1 MQGDFTLSNIVID
14 TEDKAKIIDI
24 NRRGCP
30 VGWEPPE
37 VAALIESKQRISMY
51 IGVKSD
57 IFQLGM
63 VLWAI
68 AMEQDEPET
77 QPRPL
82 TLFDA
87 PVEIP
92 SYYRTLVDICL
103 SDDPRNRRHAAELLR
118 MFPEIVDDIQPF
130 YERQATP
137 DHEEA
142 EYIDPETAVGRDD
155 IDNFRVLSSHSSEAN
170 GNPRSSATHT
180 YVNAPTD
187 MSSEPYYYPTR
198 GRSPSPRSLHD
209 VDEPTLT
216 PNHHENVNGVH
227 VLEEQAN
234 DYFQPL
240 IISVSPSRHLE
251 FQGFEQDST
260 LHSESVRDGD
270 VSPLMQDNHD
280 HINVSHVLEEP
291 SNDSFEP
298 QAPVMPVPPSGL
310 QEDQAVEQESTPH
323 STALRELDDLSLAQD
338 NNEHNNEGHVL
349 DKQSKS
355 EIEPQVKPVPPSGLG
370 ETRAVDDNSTPRSK
384 SDSIVGD
391 MEKPRDTEAAPES
404 VPEDLAGIGE
414 HSTFEHSD
422 FPQGVLDDDLTT
434 DMQDPPYIL

>member
-87 PVEIP
+87 PMEIP
-92 SYYRTLVDICL
+92 SYYRTIVDICL
-103 SDDPRNRRHAAELLR
+103 SDDPRNRLHATVLLSK
-118 MFPEIVDDIQPF
+118 FPEIEDDIRPF
-130 YERQATP
+130 YERQAIP

-209 VDEPTLT
+209 VDEPPLT
-216 PNHHENVNGVH
+216 QNHHEHINGVH
-227 VLEEQAN
+227 VLEEQPN
-234 DYFQPL
+234 DHFQPQ
-240 IISVSPSRHLE
+240 IISVSPSGHHE

-260 LHSESVRDGD
+260 LHSESVRDVD
-270 VSPLMQDNHD
+270 VSPHTRDNRD

-291 SNDSFEP
+291 SNDPFEP
-298 QAPVMPVPPSGL
+298 QAPVMRVPPSGL
-310 QEDQAVEQESTPH
+310 QEDRFVEQNSTLHP
-323 STALRELDDLSLAQD
+323 TYLRELDDLPLTQD
-338 NNEHNNEGHVL
+338 GNDHNNEGHVL
-349 DKQSKS
+349 EEQSKS
-355 EIEPQVKPVPPSGLG
+355 EIEPQVMPVPPSGPQ
-370 ETRAVDDNSTPRSK
+370 ETRAVDDNSTSHSK

-434 DMQDPPYIL
+434 DMQEPPCIL